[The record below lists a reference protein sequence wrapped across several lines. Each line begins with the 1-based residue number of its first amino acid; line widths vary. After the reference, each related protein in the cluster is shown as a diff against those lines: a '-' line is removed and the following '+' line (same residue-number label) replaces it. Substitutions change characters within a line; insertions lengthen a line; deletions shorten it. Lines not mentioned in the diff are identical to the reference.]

1 MVLSMALRIRI
12 FALLLFACSVL
23 NAQLLLNEVLV
34 NPPGTDNPFEYIEL
48 KGSPGTTINQIFLC
62 VFEGDSASAGNCDL
76 SIPLQNV
83 TVGSNGLVF
92 VGTTIGYP
100 ELPSETTVIDEL
112 LFAVPGGYLENGN
125 TTFALVFSSVNILE
139 DVDYDTN
146 NDGVLDLPTGA
157 ILLDAVGWTNGDQ
170 YAKIYG
176 GVVLTQS
183 AGTPDAAVR
192 FYENNTPLS
201 KPAWY
206 NGDLVDLVNFDLL
219 EISDNYPSG
228 QETGMT
234 PGGYNIPNGGVGF
247 ADFIS
252 APFNCYPNPTRDFL
266 TISSETNVEQVRI
279 YSLTG
284 SLVKNEN
291 LFLTNTIFVGDLP
304 AGCYSLEVSLNGG
317 QIKKNKL
324 VIYH

>member
-1 MVLSMALRIRI
+1 MALRII
-12 FALLLFACSVL
+12 QIACFTIISTFL
-23 NAQLLLNEVLV
+23 NAQLLLNEILV
-34 NPPGTDNPFEYIEL
+34 NPPGTDNPFEFIEI
-48 KGSPGTTINQIFLC
+48 KGTPGTTINQIFLC

-76 SIPLQNV
+76 SIPLQNI
-83 TVGSNGLVF
+83 TLGSNGLLF

-100 ELPSETTVIDEL
+100 DIPSETAVKDEL
-112 LFAVPGGYLENGN
+112 IFAVPGGFLENGS
-125 TTFALVFSSVNILE
+125 TTFALIFSTVNILE

-146 NDGVLDLPTGA
+146 NDGVLDLPMGA

-176 GVVLTQS
+176 GVILTQS
-183 AGTPDAAVR
+183 VGTPDAAVR

-219 EISDNYPSG
+219 EISDNFPSG
-228 QETGMT
+228 EETGMT
-234 PGGYNIPNGGVGF
+234 PGNHNIPNGGVGF
-247 ADFIS
+247 DDFIA

-291 LFLTNTIFVGDLP
+291 LFLTNTIFVGDLL
-304 AGCYSLEVSLNGG
+304 AGCYSIEVSLNGG

-324 VIYH
+324 IIYH